1 MMQKLSLESK
11 KEGATPDATKK
22 VAFAGDSCL
31 WMCCLCHPFCL
42 FGGEVAKN
50 YGPFCELQ
58 PAGMPYGSAS
68 AGDAQNAASP
78 VDRSITPLLQE
89 AVNANILYQTNGYGP
104 SAYYYPTG
112 TNT

>member
-1 MMQKLSLESK
+1 
-11 KEGATPDATKK
+11 
-22 VAFAGDSCL
+22 
-31 WMCCLCHPFCL
+31 MCCLCHPFCL